1 MVARIQRNAK
11 STSQLIAKRMF
22 LTQSIIN
29 ETLHSNFRS
38 KRIFNTH
45 VFSYKRKS
53 YRNAKS
59 VVYVLILSLMFWHNQ
74 EFHTSQLNVWYY
86 NLKFLVTRKI
96 KNKASGKRLITNYST
111 NTDSPVSYLPSRMFA
126 L

>member
-1 MVARIQRNAK
+1 MVARIQHNAK
-11 STSQLIAKRMF
+11 SRSQLIAKRMF
-22 LTQSIIN
+22 LTQSVIN

-96 KNKASGKRLITNYST
+96 ENKASGKRLITNYST
-111 NTDSPVSYLPSRMFA
+111 NTDSPVSYILSRMFA